1 MYLRRIIGATLGV
14 LSLLGVGIT
23 GYMVIEGYGFVDA
36 LYMTVITLSTV
47 GFGEVTELSEVGR
60 LFTVLLILVGVGLLA
75 YGATQ
80 VAQAIVEGKLQEAF
94 GRFKVERR
102 IRELR
107 DHIIVCG
114 FGRVGQ
120 NVCTELGGS
129 GVPFCVIERDA
140 ERCQK
145 AQELGFLVYRG
156 DATEDEVLLTCG
168 LRAARALSTVLPEDT
183 HNVFISLSARELN
196 PKIFI
201 IARANEEATEIKL
214 RRAGADR
221 IVTPA
226 FLGARRIAQ
235 AILRPA
241 VVDFID
247 ITTGQ
252 HNFELRLEELMISP
266 DSPLA
271 GQTILESQIRQDLDV
286 MIVAIKKPSGE
297 LRYNLKAE
305 TVIETGDI
313 LIALGE
319 LDRIKRLETMTS
331 GHGERL
337 PRFEPSPHEE

>member
-1 MYLRRIIGATLGV
+1 MYVRRILGATVAVFTLLVIGV
-14 LSLLGVGIT
+14 VG
-23 GYMVIEGYGFVDA
+23 YVLIEGYSLIDA
-36 LYMTVITLSTV
+36 LYMSVITISTV
-47 GFGEVTELSEVGR
+47 GFGEVRELSSLGR
-60 LFTVLLILVGVGLLA
+60 LFTVLLILIGVGLLA

-80 VAQAIVEGKLQEAF
+80 VAQAIVEGKLREAF
-94 GRFKVERR
+94 GRFKVERK
-102 IRELR
+102 IRELQG
-107 DHIIVCG
+107 HIIVCG

-120 NVCTELGGS
+120 NVCTELSAGGT
-129 GVPFCVIERDA
+129 PFVVIERDE
-140 ERCQK
+140 ERCRR
-145 AQELGFLVYRG
+145 AHELGFLALQG
-156 DATEDEVLLTCG
+156 DATEDDVLLQAG
-168 LRAARALSTVLPEDT
+168 IRSARALSTVLPEDT
-183 HNVFISLSARELN
+183 QNVFISLSARELN

-201 IARANEEATEIKL
+201 IARSNEETTEIKL

-226 FLGARRIAQ
+226 SLGARRIAQ

-271 GQTILESQIRQDLDV
+271 GQSILESQIRQNLDV

-305 TVIETGDI
+305 SVIETGDI

-319 LDRIKRLETMTS
+319 LGRIKRLELLTA
-331 GHGERL
+331 GDRENL
-337 PRFEPSPHEE
+337 PRVPATEE

>member
-1 MYLRRIIGATLGV
+1 MYLRRILGV
-14 LSLLGVGIT
+14 TVATVTLLGVGVL
-23 GYMVIEGYGFVDA
+23 GYVLIEGYNFIDA

-47 GFGEVTELSEVGR
+47 GFGEVSELTPLGR
-60 LFTVLLILVGVGLLA
+60 LFTVLLIFVGVGLLA

-94 GRFKVERR
+94 GRFKLERR
-102 IRELR
+102 IRELNG
-107 DHIIVCG
+107 HIIVCG

-120 NVCTELGGS
+120 NVCTELEAS
-129 GVPFCVIERDA
+129 GVRFCVIELDE
-140 ERCQK
+140 ERCRR
-145 AQELGFLVYRG
+145 AHELGFLAYQG
-156 DATEDEVLLTCG
+156 DATEDETLLACG
-168 LRAARALSTVLPEDT
+168 IRTARALSTVLPEDT
-183 HNVFISLSARELN
+183 HNVFIALSARELN
-196 PKIFI
+196 PQIFI

-271 GQTILESQIRQDLDV
+271 GKTILESQIRQNLDV

-305 TVIETGDI
+305 SVIETGDI

-319 LDRIKRLETMTS
+319 LDRIKRLEAMTT
-331 GHGERL
+331 GEGDRL
-337 PRFEPSPHEE
+337 PEINPTPRQE